1 MNVTEAAANLKAA
14 RTVARARL
22 KAEIESRLAEE
33 VREETAQLAVAMH
46 AAFNSGQ
53 TKESLRRESG
63 LYNTP
68 LFDEVW
74 NAIPYAGRDVKP
86 GRAGAYAASRP
97 EFEGRYQFALV
108 PHGNGHAVMTLSRE
122 GEPLPETLTLPLR
135 YYENREAF
143 GVEDLSDMPDWWFD
157 MMRGGEY
164 RVLQEEVDKFAKHE
178 GVKP

>member
-22 KAEIESRLAEE
+22 KAEIEARLNEE

-74 NAIPYAGRDVKP
+74 NAVPYAGRDVKP
-86 GRAGAYAASRP
+86 GRVGAYATGKP
-97 EFEGRYQFALV
+97 QFEGRYQFAKV
-108 PHGNGHAVMTLSRE
+108 PVETGYGLMILSRD
-122 GEPLPETLTLPLR
+122 GEPMPEVLTLPLR
-135 YYENREAF
+135 YYEDRERW
-143 GVEDLSDMPDWWFD
+143 GVEDLAEMPDWWFD

-164 RVLQEEVDKFAKHE
+164 RILQEEVDKFAKHE
-178 GVKP
+178 GVRI

>member
-22 KAEIESRLAEE
+22 KAEIEARLAEE

-46 AAFNSGQ
+46 AAFNGGQ

-97 EFEGRYQFALV
+97 EFEGCYQFALV
-108 PHGNGHAVMTLSRE
+108 PHENGHAVMILTRD
-122 GEPLPETLTLPLR
+122 GENLPDVLTLPLR